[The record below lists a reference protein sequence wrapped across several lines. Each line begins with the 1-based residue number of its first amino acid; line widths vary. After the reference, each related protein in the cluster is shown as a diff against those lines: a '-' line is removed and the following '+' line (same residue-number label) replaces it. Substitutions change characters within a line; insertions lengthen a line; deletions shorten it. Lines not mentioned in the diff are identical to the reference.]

1 MNFSVCLWQLNVKKI
16 PSTSDKS
23 VAMPSAQS
31 PIVVL
36 DSGLGGLTVARAIRQ
51 LMPAEDIVYFGDTAR
66 LPYGSKSAATVTSFV
81 RQIITYLYPL
91 DPKHVVI
98 ACNTATALAMATVRA
113 EFADLNISGVIEP
126 GARAAALAAGQR
138 PRPVI
143 GIIGTEATIRSKA
156 YEQAIIRRRVLAKV
170 FAMPTPLLAR
180 IIEEGRTADD
190 PLVQIAL
197 KQYLQPLMVK
207 AINVLVLGCTHYPI
221 YRETISAMVGAGVA
235 VIDSADQCAQDVQR
249 RLGSAKLLR
258 DGGGT
263 GGLRCFVTDNS
274 PRFASLAARF
284 LGLEIEP
291 PTWVGTDEL
300 HSLASAS
307 EPMELRAAV

>member
-1 MNFSVCLWQLNVKKI
+1 
-16 PSTSDKS
+16 
-23 VAMPSAQS
+23 MPSAGS

-36 DSGLGGLTVARAIRQ
+36 DSGLGGLTVVRAIRQ
-51 LMPAEDIVYFGDTAR
+51 VLPAEDIVYFGDTAR
-66 LPYGSKSAATVTSFV
+66 LPYGSKSAATVTNFV

-98 ACNTATALAMATVRA
+98 ACNTATALSMATIRS
-113 EFADLNISGVIEP
+113 EFPDLNISGVIEP
-126 GARAAALAAGQR
+126 GARAAALAAGRRQ
-138 PRPVI
+138 RPVI
-143 GIIGTEATIRSKA
+143 GIIGTEATIRSRA
-156 YEQAIIRRRVLAKV
+156 YEQAIIRRRQLAKV
-170 FAMPTPLLAR
+170 FALPTPLLAP
-180 IIEEGRTADD
+180 IIEDGRAVED

-197 KQYLQPLMVK
+197 KQYLQPLMAK

-221 YRETISAMVGAGVA
+221 YREAISAMVGNNVA

-249 RLGSAKLLR
+249 RLGSAKLVR
-258 DGGGT
+258 DGGGA

-284 LGLEIEP
+284 LRLEIEP

-300 HSLASAS
+300 HALAGAS
-307 EPMELRAAV
+307 EPMELRQAV

>member
-1 MNFSVCLWQLNVKKI
+1 MG
-16 PSTSDKS
+16 
-23 VAMPSAQS
+23 SANS

-51 LMPAEDIVYFGDTAR
+51 ILPAEEIVYFGDTAR
-66 LPYGSKSAATVTSFV
+66 LPYGSKSASTVTSFV

-91 DPKHVVI
+91 DPKHIVI
-98 ACNTATALAMATVRA
+98 ACNTATALSLPAIRA
-113 EFADLNISGVIEP
+113 EFTDLSISGVIEP

-143 GIIGTEATIRSKA
+143 GIIGTEATIRSRA
-156 YEQAIIRRRVLAKV
+156 YERAILRRRQLAKV
-170 FAMPTPLLAR
+170 FGLAAPLLAP
-180 IIEEGRTADD
+180 IIEDGRTADD
-190 PLVQIAL
+190 PLVQVAL
-197 KQYLQPLMVK
+197 RQYLHPLMAK

-221 YRETISAMVGAGVA
+221 YRETIAEMAGSAVA
-235 VIDSADQCAQDVQR
+235 VIDSADQSAQDVQR
-249 RLGSAKLLR
+249 RLASAKLLR
-258 DGGGT
+258 DRECT

-300 HSLASAS
+300 HALSSAS
-307 EPMELRAAV
+307 EPIGLRAAV

>member
-1 MNFSVCLWQLNVKKI
+1 MSN
-16 PSTSDKS
+16 P
-23 VAMPSAQS
+23 AS

-51 LMPAEDIVYFGDTAR
+51 VLPSEEIVYFGDTAR
-66 LPYGSKSAATVTSFV
+66 LPYGSKSAATVTNFV

-98 ACNTATALAMATVRA
+98 ACNTATALSMATLRG
-113 EFADLNISGVIEP
+113 EFPDLSISGVIEP

-156 YEQAIIRRRVLAKV
+156 YEQAIMRRRQLAKV
-170 FAMPTPLLAR
+170 IALPTALLAP
-180 IIEEGRTADD
+180 IIEDGRSVDD
-190 PLVQIAL
+190 PLVQVAL
-197 KQYLQPLMVK
+197 RQYLQPLVAK
-207 AINVLVLGCTHYPI
+207 GIHVLVLGCTHYPI
-221 YRETISAMVGAGVA
+221 YREAIAQLVGPQVA

-249 RLGSAKLLR
+249 RLSNAKLMR
-258 DGGGT
+258 TGGV

-291 PTWVGTDEL
+291 PTLVSTDEL
-300 HSLASAS
+300 HALADSS
-307 EPMELRAAV
+307 EPMELREAV

>member
-1 MNFSVCLWQLNVKKI
+1 
-16 PSTSDKS
+16 
-23 VAMPSAQS
+23 MPSAHS

-36 DSGLGGLTVARAIRQ
+36 DSGLGGLTVVRAIRQ
-51 LMPAEDIVYFGDTAR
+51 VLPAEDIVYFGDTAR
-66 LPYGSKSAATVTSFV
+66 LPYGSKSAATVTNFV

-98 ACNTATALAMATVRA
+98 ACNTATALSMATLRA
-113 EFADLNISGVIEP
+113 EFPYLSISGVIEP

-143 GIIGTEATIRSKA
+143 AIIGTEATIRSKA
-156 YEQAIIRRRVLAKV
+156 YEQAIMRRRQLATV
-170 FAMPTPLLAR
+170 ITLPTALLAP
-180 IIEEGRTADD
+180 IIEDGRTVDD
-190 PLVQIAL
+190 PLVQVAL
-197 KQYLQPLMVK
+197 RQYMQPLV
-207 AINVLVLGCTHYPI
+207 ARGIHVLVLGCTHYPI
-221 YRETISAMVGAGVA
+221 YREAIAQLVGPQVA

-249 RLGSAKLLR
+249 RLSNAKLMR
-258 DGGGT
+258 DGGM

-291 PTWVGTDEL
+291 PTLVSTDEL
-300 HSLASAS
+300 HALADAC
-307 EPMELRAAV
+307 EPMELREAV